1 MSNIIIST
9 RTFPPAGTQDIGLIY
24 GVSCLSS
31 NFFRD
36 MKATARNL
44 TLGGEL
50 GEYTAMIKKGIG
62 IARGRLVDEAEKV
75 GADGI
80 YGVMIATPQVSG
92 GAAEIIMYGT
102 AFKYV

>member
-1 MSNIIIST
+1 MSNITIST

-36 MKATARNL
+36 TTATFKNL